1 MSLLLRVLVRL
12 VVLALVV
19 TAYMELVVPL
29 MGDPGDPNI
38 GAGLIAFGIVIVV
51 SFVWSVVDGR
61 RRGLPSTVAC
71 WAIVAVA
78 LSLGWVV
85 LLAVAERD
93 GSMST
98 RDALSASLGLVPFTI
113 GLVLV
118 PSLVGAAIGQSLG
131 RES

>member
-12 VVLALVV
+12 AVLAFVV
-19 TAYMELVVPL
+19 GAYRELVVPL
-29 MGDPGDPNI
+29 MSEPGDPDI
-38 GAGLIAFGIVIVV
+38 GAGLIAFGIIIII

-61 RRGLPSTVAC
+61 RSGLTSTAAR
-71 WAIVAVA
+71 WAIVAVVF
-78 LSLGWVV
+78 SLGWVV

-113 GLVLV
+113 VLVLV
-118 PSLVGAAIGQSLG
+118 PSLVGAAIGQSLR